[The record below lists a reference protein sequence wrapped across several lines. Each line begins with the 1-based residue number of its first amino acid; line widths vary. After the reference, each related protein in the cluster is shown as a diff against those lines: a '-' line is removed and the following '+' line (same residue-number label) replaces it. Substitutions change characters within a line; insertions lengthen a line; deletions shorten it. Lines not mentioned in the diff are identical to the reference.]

1 MYVIYSESSLCSL
14 FNINL
19 YNKDL
24 SEDHGEM
31 YSIAMVDACPDLK
44 QKVSLYV

>member
-1 MYVIYSESSLCSL
+1 MFA
-14 FNINL
+14 FNVNL
-19 YNKDL
+19 YKKDL
-24 SEDHGEM
+24 SENHGEV